1 MNRMRT
7 TVAVLGAAGALTA
20 AQLGLAGTAAAAGAD
35 TQAGGCPIKIST
47 PKRFYVDANRWVT
60 NGGLYF
66 GLKNT
71 SKTKSFS
78 GVSLTIS
85 KPKNL
90 TFGYATPTK
99 GSKITK
105 RTTKTVTVST
115 KKLAAKGS
123 TGFRVRT
130 RMGNVNRDYEVKLTV
145 RGKGWDCAVNQG
157 WWGTIDHD

>member
-35 TQAGGCPIKIST
+35 AQAGNCPIKIST
-47 PKRFYVDANRWVT
+47 PKRFYVDANGWVT

-71 SKTKSFS
+71 SKSKSFKN
-78 GVSLTIS
+78 VSLTIDQ
-85 KPKNL
+85 PVNL
-90 TFGYATPTK
+90 SFGYATPNK

-105 RTTKTVTVST
+105 RTSKIVTVY
-115 KKLAAKGS
+115 KKTLKEKGT
-123 TGFRVRT
+123 TGFRVKT
-130 RMGNVNRDYEVKLTV
+130 RMGNAKKDYEVRLTL
-145 RGKGWDCAVNQG
+145 RGKGWTCAVQQG
-157 WWGTIDHD
+157 WWGTIEH